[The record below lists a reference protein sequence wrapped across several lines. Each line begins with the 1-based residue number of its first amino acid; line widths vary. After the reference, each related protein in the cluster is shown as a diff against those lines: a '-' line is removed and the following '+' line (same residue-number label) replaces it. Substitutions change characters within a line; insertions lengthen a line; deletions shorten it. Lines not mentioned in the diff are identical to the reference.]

1 MSTTLL
7 FAELIIIGVQAI
19 LWIFLLLLTIFGL
32 DWLNI
37 LKNLNLSD
45 WQTTIVIVALSLV
58 YMIGII
64 VDRIA
69 DLLFAGW
76 DKKLR
81 DKICP
86 KPPMA
91 IAVMRFELGKDNE
104 YLNRQF
110 EYTRSRMRISRSSV
124 VNFTLSTL
132 FGLILILT
140 RFGNITPSEKIK
152 YILVIIITGV
162 ILFTSALYTWQ
173 KLTKTYFGLVK
184 AHWDLYEKKKTALE
198 KVTQKRKGN
207 TLDE

>member
-7 FAELIIIGVQAI
+7 FAELIIIGVEAI
-19 LWIFLLLLTIFGL
+19 LWIFLLMLTIFGL
-32 DWLNI
+32 DWLKVIGNTSI
-37 LKNLNLSD
+37 SD
-45 WQTTIVIVALSLV
+45 WQTVIVIVALSIV
-58 YMIGII
+58 YVIGII

-81 DKICP
+81 DKIIP
-86 KPPMA
+86 NPFMG

-124 VNFTLSTL
+124 VNFALSIL
-132 FGLILILT
+132 FGLILLLT
-140 RFGNITPSEKIK
+140 RFGSITPSEKTK
-152 YILVIIITGV
+152 YILAIVIFGV
-162 ILFTSALYTWQ
+162 ILLTSALYTWQ

-184 AHWDLYEKKKTALE
+184 THWDLYKRKKETLE
-198 KVTQKRKGN
+198 KVTPK
-207 TLDE
+207 